1 MPKEKA
7 LQGSIQEKNGK
18 YYAVIGYN
26 DVITHK
32 RKMKWIGLGLDTSD
46 RKADINKA
54 FREAV
59 RKFEQEYRRMCE
71 GMSSPDEYPLVA
83 FLNDW
88 LDKVKIRSVQ
98 KSTFHGYKSLV
109 NGKIARFFG
118 DKFTLGDLN
127 IRTVTAFYETF
138 RAKNRSESTVLRY
151 HNLLHEAC
159 KYAVRQE
166 ILDSNPM
173 DKVDRPK
180 QKKYRG
186 NYYSPEKVQ
195 TLLSMIKEDVIYM
208 PVLLAAYYGLRRSEA
223 VGLSWS
229 NIDFENGV
237 IHVAQKVI
245 ELTENGKTELII
257 SKDMKNESSRRSLP
271 LITDVKKILLEQ
283 KEKQE
288 TYRKMFRGDYNRK
301 YLDMVCVD
309 PMGNLIHPDRITE
322 RFPVLLERFGM
333 EKIRFHDLRHSCAS
347 MLIANH
353 ANLKEVRCGS
363 VTPPSPRPPTFTGT
377 WMSRQ
382 KTGSA
387 MRCKNCCVP
396 MRVRTIK

>member
-26 DVITHK
+26 DVITRK

-59 RKFEQEYRRMCE
+59 RNFEQAYKRMCAR
-71 GMSSPDEYPLVA
+71 MSSPDEYPLVA

-138 RAKNRSESTVLRY
+138 REKNRSESTVLRY

-186 NYYSPEKVQ
+186 NYFSPEKVQ
-195 TLLSMIKEDVIYM
+195 TLLSMIKEDVIYI

-353 ANLKEVRCGS
+353 ASLKEVQMWLGHSTITTTADVYGHLDESAKNRIGDA
-363 VTPPSPRPPTFTGT
+363 
-377 WMSRQ
+377 MQ
-382 KTGSA
+382 KLLCPDESEDD
-387 MRCKNCCVP
+387 
-396 MRVRTIK
+396 

>member
-26 DVITHK
+26 DVITRK
-32 RKMKWIGLGLDTSD
+32 RKMKWIGLGLDTSG

-88 LDKVKIRSVQ
+88 LDKVKIHTVQ

-138 RAKNRSESTVLRY
+138 REKNRSESTVLRY

-166 ILDSNPM
+166 ILYSNPM

-186 NYYSPEKVQ
+186 NYYSPEKMQ

-271 LITDVKKILLEQ
+271 LISDVKKILLEQ

-288 TYRKMFRGDYNRK
+288 TYHKMFRGDYNRK

-309 PMGNLIHPDRITE
+309 PMGNLIHPDLITE

-353 ANLKEVRCGS
+353 ASLKEVQMWLGHSTITTTADVYGHLDESAKNRIGDA
-363 VTPPSPRPPTFTGT
+363 
-377 WMSRQ
+377 MQ
-382 KTGSA
+382 KLLCPDEGEDD
-387 MRCKNCCVP
+387 
-396 MRVRTIK
+396 